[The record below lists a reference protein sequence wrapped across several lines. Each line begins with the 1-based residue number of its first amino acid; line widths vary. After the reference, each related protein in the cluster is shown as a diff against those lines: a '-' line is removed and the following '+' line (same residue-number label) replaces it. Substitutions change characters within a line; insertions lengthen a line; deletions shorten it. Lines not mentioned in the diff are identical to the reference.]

1 MLSAEI
7 VGQAIP
13 CSFIFSV
20 DSSRTSRNPVF
31 RSLAF
36 LTSRFGNLFK
46 RRGREISLISEEE
59 ADKLGGTS
67 EVTEEDSVKVKAT
80 WS

>member
-1 MLSAEI
+1 MLVYFFCRFIKDLKESCLSKSGI
-7 VGQAIP
+7 SNKPFWKSVQA
-13 CSFIFSV
+13 S
-20 DSSRTSRNPVF
+20 
-31 RSLAF
+31 
-36 LTSRFGNLFK
+36 
-46 RRGREISLISEEE
+46 GREISLISEEE